1 MLSIVIPTLNEE
13 KYLPRLLASI
23 KKQNFSDYEIIV
35 ADAGSKD
42 GTIRIAE
49 NFRCKIVSGGLPA
62 RGRNEGAKVAKGD
75 LLLFLDADLKLPED
89 FLEKSLKEFEE
100 RKLDVAS
107 YILIPQTNK
116 RVVKTGFNLLWN
128 RMITLSQNVLPN
140 GAMGILVRKKY
151 FDKVGGF
158 EEDIKLAEDLYFV
171 RQVAKFGKFGILK
184 STKIYI
190 ILRRFER
197 DGYFK
202 TLLKYALCF
211 FYMFSGR
218 AVRSDIFNYRLNH
231 YSKNNKNQI

>member
-13 KYLPRLLASI
+13 KYLPRLLRSV
-23 KKQNFSDYEIIV
+23 KKQGFGDYEIIV

-42 GTIRIAE
+42 RTIQIAE
-49 NFRCKIVSGGLPA
+49 NFGCKIVAGGLPA
-62 RGRNEGAKVAKGD
+62 RGRNEGAKAAKGE

-89 FLEKSLKEFEE
+89 FLEKSLREFKE

-107 YILIPQTNK
+107 YILIPRTK
-116 RVVKTGFNLLWN
+116 RRVVKTGFNLLWN
-128 RMITLSQNVLPN
+128 RMINLSQNVLPN

-171 RQVAKFGKFGILK
+171 RQAAKFGKFGILK
-184 STKIYI
+184 STKIHI
-190 ILRRFER
+190 ILRRFEK

-202 TLLKYALCF
+202 TLLKYILCF
-211 FYMFSGR
+211 FYMFSGK
-218 AVRSDIFNYRLNH
+218 AVRSDIFNYRFNH
-231 YSKNNKNQI
+231 YSKDNKN